1 MKLPFRCCDRAQQRR
16 SKNLPADTRGL
27 YSSGFSIGYVYIY
40 TYIYLR
46 NKKADLNFRFVNFLW
61 KSNREDVSDR
71 IRIDLKYFFRIW
83 CVTNGVY
90 VARVGLFKASEAL
103 NFFH

>member
-1 MKLPFRCCDRAQQRR
+1 MKLPFRCCALSQQRR
-16 SKNLPADTRGL
+16 SKNLPADTRG
-27 YSSGFSIGYVYIY
+27 FSIGYVYIY
-40 TYIYLR
+40 TYISLR

-90 VARVGLFKASEAL
+90 VARVGLFEASEAS